1 MNVLSLFDG
10 MSCGQIAL
18 DKLGINVD
26 NYFASEIDKYAISV
40 TQKNYPS
47 TIQLGDINNLEDWVL
62 PKIDLLIGGSPC
74 QDLSRIKSK
83 DGEGLLGEKS
93 KLFFKFVDCIE
104 KFKPTYF
111 LLENVL
117 MNKESEDVITEL
129 LGVVPIEINS
139 GDFSAQDR
147 KRLYWTNLPF
157 SHDWIRSEVVLGDIL
172 QKEYDIPNKYYYDEN
187 LEVVNGVSKRV
198 YGTMAKFFV
207 GNGKRRMTDTTSRVY
222 NPLFKC
228 ATLTAVSGGHQEK
241 KVFVGDKIRKLTPL
255 EYERLQTVP
264 ENYTASASDSQRYKM
279 LGNGWTVDVIAHI
292 FRPLV
297 EATE

>member
-18 DKLGINVD
+18 NKIGVTPNR
-26 NYFASEIDKYAISV
+26 YYASEVDKYAIGV
-40 TQKNYPS
+40 TRENYPN
-47 TIQLGDINNLEDWVL
+47 TIQLGDINNLEEWAL

-83 DGEGLLGEKS
+83 DGEGLNGEKS
-93 KLFFKFVDCIE
+93 KLFFKFVDCVV

-117 MNKESEDVITEL
+117 MNKESEDIITEL
-129 LGVVPIEINS
+129 LGVEPIEINS

-147 KRLYWTNLPF
+147 KRLYWTNIPF
-157 SHDWIRSEVVLGDIL
+157 SQEWTRSEAVLGDIM
-172 QKEYDIPNKYYYDEN
+172 QGEDDIHSKYYYNED
-187 LEVVNGVSKRV
+187 LEVVNGTGKRV

-241 KVFVGDKIRKLTPL
+241 KVFVNGKIRKITPL
-255 EYERLQTVP
+255 ECERLQTVP
-264 ENYTASASDSQRYKM
+264 ENYTATASDSQRYKM

-292 FRPLV
+292 FKNIPTSR
-297 EATE
+297 